1 MVATDS
7 QTLLQ
12 ELARQTTGADPRGAG
27 LDTWNLLMGIIRK
40 QTISDNHN
48 GGFDVLMLKEWA
60 LKFLLSEEAGGG
72 DETSISFPTTSLLL
86 PTTP

>member
-1 MVATDS
+1 
-7 QTLLQ
+7 
-12 ELARQTTGADPRGAG
+12 
-27 LDTWNLLMGIIRK
+27 MGMIRK
-40 QTISDNHN
+40 QTISDNHS

-60 LKFLLSEEAGGG
+60 LRFLLSEEAGGG